1 MEYCSAIKNNE
12 FESVLV
18 RWMILE
24 PVIKSDICQKEKSKY
39 HILTLYIESRKMV
52 LMNLL
57 AGKEWRCRHRERTCG
72 HRGGRREWGKWRK

>member
-1 MEYCSAIKNNE
+1 MEYCSAIKKNE

-24 PVIKSDICQKEKSKY
+24 PVIKSDMCQKEKSKY
-39 HILTLYIESRKMV
+39 HMLTLYMESRKMV

-57 AGKEWRCRHRERTCG
+57 AGKEWR
-72 HRGGRREWGKWRK
+72 